1 MNYCTNEH
9 SSKHWGLNS
18 EHHSLTSRT
27 PMGMRDDKQIMYNIM
42 SDKSS
47 MKKDEG
53 IDLKCGVVV
62 RMVNICLFHCAD
74 DI

>member
-1 MNYCTNEH
+1 
-9 SSKHWGLNS
+9 
-18 EHHSLTSRT
+18 
-27 PMGMRDDKQIMYNIM
+27 MGMRDDKQIMYNIM
-42 SDKSS
+42 SDKSA

-62 RMVNICLFHCAD
+62 RMANICLFHCAD